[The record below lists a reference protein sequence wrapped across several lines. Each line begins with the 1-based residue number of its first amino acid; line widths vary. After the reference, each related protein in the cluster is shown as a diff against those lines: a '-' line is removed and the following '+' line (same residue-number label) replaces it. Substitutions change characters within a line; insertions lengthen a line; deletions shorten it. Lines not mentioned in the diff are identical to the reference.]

1 LFYEAAV
8 MSKVAVNGVMER
20 NAKKSDEPDESNN
33 PEL

>member
-8 MSKVAVNGVMER
+8 MSKVAVNGVER